1 VTEDCFGAYD
11 GVMRHLASMLPILLV
26 SVIAAGCGD
35 DATTTTSAGSSVV
48 VDSFDLELY
57 AGEGF
62 EILLPSRW
70 TVVGADD
77 ISSGGLAALIE
88 EGMAGMD
95 LPAGMDSDAF
105 AGQIA
110 TLFEQGGKLFA
121 LDVVGSSPEFVDNI
135 NIVMLPLP
143 GLTIERL
150 LAVTVQQFEDV
161 FGATVTSSEVERLPA
176 GEAALV
182 RYHGFTPLI
191 EGISVTILT
200 ATQQWAITLSASDA
214 DRLDAMFAAMLDSFR
229 EVG

>member
-1 VTEDCFGAYD
+1 
-11 GVMRHLASMLPILLV
+11 MRRLASWLVCLLIV
-26 SVIAAGCGD
+26 TVGPLAACSGD
-35 DATTTTSAGSSVV
+35 DAATTTTSQAPSSA
-48 VDSFDLELY
+48 VDSFELELY

-182 RYHGFTPLI
+182 RYHGFTPVI

-229 EVG
+229 EAG